1 MDNTNRTLLY
11 CSLGL
16 SQKQKIVAAKE
27 NEKEVVSE
35 EDNGREA
42 KNVLLG
48 ASVSVP
54 PV

>member
-1 MDNTNRTLLY
+1 MNWTLLDFSF
-11 CSLGL
+11 SL
-16 SQKQKIVAAKE
+16 SKKQKIVAAKE